1 MRGDAGEV
9 EGELANWWEDFS
21 LADEEG
27 RRALLEAAR
36 SHEPVR
42 RARSAPRAAVAGAEA
57 GPEANEGAAPEF
69 DPARKRRRRRRKPSG
84 DGAAVAPATPAGDA

>member
-1 MRGDAGEV
+1 MRKIIAI
-9 EGELANWWEDFS
+9 A
-21 LADEEG
+21 
-27 RRALLEAAR
+27 RYTLLEAAR

-42 RARSAPRAAVAGAEA
+42 RARSAPRAAAAGAEA

-84 DGAAVAPATPAGDA
+84 DGAATLPATPAGDA